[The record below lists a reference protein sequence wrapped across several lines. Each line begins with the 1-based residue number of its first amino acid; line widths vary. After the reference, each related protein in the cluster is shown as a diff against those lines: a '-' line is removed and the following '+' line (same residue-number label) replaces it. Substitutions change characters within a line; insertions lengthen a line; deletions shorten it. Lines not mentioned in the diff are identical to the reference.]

1 MAEAAQAQ
9 GAKKTFHLEIV
20 TPDKQFFIGEAEAL
34 VRSVERSGCP
44 GHFKLGARRALRKLV
59 PVPGEIW

>member
-1 MAEAAQAQ
+1 MGRSISRQLYWAGYRYVARQAR
-9 GAKKTFHLEIV
+9 TY
-20 TPDKQFFIGEAEAL
+20 GEAEAL